1 MAAASVGAIRRALL
15 RFAEQGAERF
25 LGEPSLELADL
36 PRRDGQGCGVVNLPV
51 VERLPERGEV
61 AQPELVLVFD
71 EAHLLFDGPPPP
83 RPQPSG

>member
-36 PRRDGQGCGVVNLPV
+36 PRRDGQGCGVV
-51 VERLPERGEV
+51 

>member
-1 MAAASVGAIRRALL
+1 VAAASVGAIRRALL

-36 PRRDGQGCGVVNLPV
+36 PRRDGQGCG
-51 VERLPERGEV
+51 EV

>member
-1 MAAASVGAIRRALL
+1 
-15 RFAEQGAERF
+15 
-25 LGEPSLELADL
+25 
-36 PRRDGQGCGVVNLPV
+36 VVNLPV
-51 VERLPERGEV
+51 VERLIQAPKLYPMLLLWLLSELDERLPERGEV